1 MEEDLKCNIEDCE
14 SNDAI
19 INTRFN
25 VMSIH
30 SYYITGKGVA
40 FPAEIGLTE
49 FTIKVFLSW
58 NTRINLAKMFIV
70 LELFQTRM
78 FHKERKFIAGQIWGL
93 LLPFGRDL
101 SMAQKSHLD

>member
-49 FTIKVFLSW
+49 FTIKVFS
-58 NTRINLAKMFIV
+58 
-70 LELFQTRM
+70 
-78 FHKERKFIAGQIWGL
+78 
-93 LLPFGRDL
+93 
-101 SMAQKSHLD
+101 S